1 MENSLQEL
9 TELIKNGTVSPKNVI
24 NITEQH
30 VKDGTIEPEFLT
42 YMVKYLSLINI
53 LNAKEYINI
62 QELVNLGFYDSIEEI
77 EDILYENKEEFKD
90 KVFNVK
96 PCNYPEPTIEEI
108 NENVDDKEKNFIIC
122 CIRIKKTVF
131 LPCGHSVCFT
141 VCSKTIAENSKKE
154 GKRLNCLLCKK
165 QVDNINK
172 LYI

>member
-53 LNAKEYINI
+53 LNANEYINI

-90 KVFNVK
+90 KVFNFK

-108 NENVDDKEKNFIIC
+108 NENVDDKEKNCIIC

-131 LPCGHSVCFT
+131 IPCGHSVCCT